1 MLELTLDITG
11 MDKTDKTALEAV
23 LEVDDVVQEL
33 EQQADDLTE
42 KLGDETLSEEEQAAI
57 RYAIAICPR

>member
-1 MLELTLDITG
+1 

-42 KLGDETLSEEEQAAI
+42 KLGDETLSEEEQAAV
-57 RYAIAICPR
+57 R